1 MKILKFKKNPRG
13 KYKVYF
19 DNNSYITL
27 YEDVII
33 NNNLLI
39 TKEVDDDKLEELI
52 KENSDYNAYFIA
64 LNYISIKMRSINE
77 LNNYLIRKQ
86 VSEKTIEKVINRLEK
101 EGYLNDFKFAKAYTN
116 DQVLITNKG
125 PLKIRLELKKYG
137 IKDEIIEEVIEE
149 IDKNI
154 LKEKLSNLMAKQFKI
169 KKGSSN
175 SLKIK
180 LINYFTN
187 LGYDKD
193 MILEEISNYKFKSDP
208 IRLQKDYEKLYNR
221 YKSKY
226 KDNDLLYFISNKL
239 YLKGYNSDDIKTV
252 IESNNLK

>member
-1 MKILKFKKNPRG
+1 MKIIKFKKVPRG
-13 KYKVYF
+13 KYKIFF
-19 DNNSYITL
+19 DNNSDITL

-39 TKEVDDDKLEELI
+39 TKEVDNENLDELI
-52 KENSDYNAYFIA
+52 KENSKYNVYFIA
-64 LNYISIKMRSINE
+64 LNYISIKMRSKKE
-77 LNNYLIRKQ
+77 LNEYLIRKQ
-86 VSEKTIEKVINRLEK
+86 VSKNIIEKVITRLEK

-116 DQVLITNKG
+116 DQMLITNKG
-125 PLKIRLELKKYG
+125 PLKIKLELKKYG

-149 IDKNI
+149 IDKCI

-175 SLKIK
+175 SVKIK

-187 LGYDKD
+187 LGYDKN
-193 MILEEISNYKFKSDP
+193 MILDEISNYKFKSDSSM
-208 IRLQKDYEKLYNR
+208 LQKDYERLYNR

-226 KDNDLLYFISNKL
+226 QKIDLIYFISNKL
-239 YLKGYNSDDIKTV
+239 YSKGYSMEDIKSV
-252 IESNNLK
+252 LENNRI